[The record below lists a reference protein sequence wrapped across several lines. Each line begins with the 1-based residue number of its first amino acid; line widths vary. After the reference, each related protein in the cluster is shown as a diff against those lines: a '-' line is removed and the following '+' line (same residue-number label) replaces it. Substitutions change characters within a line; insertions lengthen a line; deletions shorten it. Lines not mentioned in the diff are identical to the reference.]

1 MSVPAKVKRFA
12 SVLSMGVL
20 RLTGCGKTT
29 LQVVLCLLRQKV
41 KRFASVLS
49 MGVLRMISKAQIMPM
64 GSIFMDRK
72 FLQGLFSELRI
83 LKDRKFWRAML
94 IVSAVQI
101 LFSLLLSL
109 LFYTY
114 NWK

>member
-1 MSVPAKVKRFA
+1 
-12 SVLSMGVL
+12 
-20 RLTGCGKTT
+20 
-29 LQVVLCLLRQKV
+29 
-41 KRFASVLS
+41 
-49 MGVLRMISKAQIMPM
+49 
-64 GSIFMDRK
+64 MDRK

-114 NWK
+114 HLE